1 MANDDRFEG
10 STHVL
15 KGLAQQLSYWQ
26 SMEGHDAEKQIMVP
40 ALTQAVD
47 ALKGA
52 LKRAKGG

>member
-1 MANDDRFEG
+1 MAKDELFEG
-10 STHVL
+10 ATHVL

-26 SMEGHDAEKQIMVP
+26 SMQGNEAEKQIMVP

-52 LKRAKGG
+52 LKRAKGA